1 LARIGRRKQITMANI
16 MIVDDSTMMR
26 NNLKF
31 MIQKAGHT
39 VVAEAS
45 NGKSAM
51 LAYRR
56 HKPDIVTLDISMPD
70 IDGVTVVKNII
81 KEFPDAKII
90 MISALSQ
97 KGIVYEAIVNGA
109 KGYIVKP
116 VEYEKVAETI
126 KIVEEG

>member
-1 LARIGRRKQITMANI
+1 MKIMINV

-26 NNLKF
+26 NNLRF
-31 MIQKAGHT
+31 MIEKAGHK
-39 VVAEAS
+39 VVAEAA
-45 NGKSAM
+45 NGKSAL

-56 HKPDIVTLDISMPD
+56 NKPDIVTLDISMPD

-126 KIVEEG
+126 NIVYEG